1 MRGIINRKREKKI
14 DYNKYI
20 VTSFCNILLREI
32 FASGSRFR
40 RDCGDVRLARA
51 SICCSPMG

>member
-20 VTSFCNILLREI
+20 VTSFLQYLITRVFKTCWIL
-32 FASGSRFR
+32 
-40 RDCGDVRLARA
+40 
-51 SICCSPMG
+51 